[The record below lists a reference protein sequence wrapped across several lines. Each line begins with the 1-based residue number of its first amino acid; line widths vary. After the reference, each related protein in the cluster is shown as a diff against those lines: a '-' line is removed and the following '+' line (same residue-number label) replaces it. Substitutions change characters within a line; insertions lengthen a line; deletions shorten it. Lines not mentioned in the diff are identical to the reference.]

1 VAAERRREVELEVD
15 RARAD
20 LATAEAALEQSEVQS
35 DVAKQNFEEV
45 DERYRNGLASAL
57 EQTDALVSAFEALVN
72 RVRQQFAR
80 AVARL
85 ALEEAI
91 GAWPVPRE
99 SLKED
104 S

>member
-1 VAAERRREVELEVD
+1 
-15 RARAD
+15 
-20 LATAEAALEQSEVQS
+20 VQR

-57 EQTDALVSAFEALVN
+57 EQTDALVSAFEAEVGM
-72 RVRQQFAR
+72 VRQQFAS

-91 GAWPVPRE
+91 GSWPVPVE
-99 SLKED
+99 PLEED